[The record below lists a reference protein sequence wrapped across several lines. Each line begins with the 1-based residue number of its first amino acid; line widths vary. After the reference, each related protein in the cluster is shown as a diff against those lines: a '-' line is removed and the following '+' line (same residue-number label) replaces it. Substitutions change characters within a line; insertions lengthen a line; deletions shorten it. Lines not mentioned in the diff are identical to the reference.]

1 MVGGDDETFNECLPI
16 FEAMGKTIT
25 HVGGNGMGQTVK
37 LVNQI
42 LVGTAMLGVAEAL
55 MFAKKSGVDLEKCHA
70 AVSGGAAG
78 GWQLTNNGARLLK
91 GDMEP
96 GFKIKDYLKDLRL
109 IMEAAAEVKMPLVE
123 TAVVQQ
129 MYKSLEAEGLTQK
142 GTQAVIKAV
151 EKLAGE
157 TLV

>member
-1 MVGGDDETFNECLPI
+1 
-16 FEAMGKTIT
+16 
-25 HVGGNGMGQTVK
+25 
-37 LVNQI
+37 
-42 LVGTAMLGVAEAL
+42 
-55 MFAKKSGVDLEKCHA
+55 
-70 AVSGGAAG
+70 
-78 GWQLTNNGARLLK
+78 
-91 GDMEP
+91 MEP

-109 IMEAAAEVKMPLVE
+109 IMEAAADVKMPLVE

-129 MYKSLEAEGLTQK
+129 MYKSLEADGHIHM